1 MKMKLLGLG
10 GLAGAVLLLAA
21 FQLPSLPVP
30 IPGSPG
36 PSSPAPSTPLPVPLP
51 VPAEAGKAISV
62 GAKAA
67 QKSMVAAKGIS
78 DSEEYY
84 IGRAVAARLLAR
96 SSLSQNKDA
105 TLYVNEVGET
115 VAKKSSMP
123 RTYRGYHFGILE
135 TSEPNAYACPGG
147 IILITRGLIKECQN
161 EDELAAILAHEAAHV
176 AHKDGVKSINKA
188 RWTEVLT
195 STGAEAARQYGG
207 GVAGSLVSMF
217 ESSIDDVFK
226 TLVVN
231 GYSRE
236 AEATA
241 DREAVT
247 TLTRAGYDPGAL
259 AAILGRLSS
268 KGGGGGGIFR
278 SHPLTADRVQAVKTL
293 AREGTPSPQ
302 EQTRTKRFQQ
312 VRF

>member
-1 MKMKLLGLG
+1 MRMKIWGILGLTAG
-10 GLAGAVLLLAA
+10 VLFLAG

-30 IPGSPG
+30 V
-36 PSSPAPSTPLPVPLP
+36 PS
-51 VPAEAGKAISV
+51 EAGKAISV
-62 GAKAA
+62 GTKAG
-67 QKSMVAAKGIS
+67 QKAVAASRGIS

-96 SSLSQNKDA
+96 NSLSQNRDA
-105 TLYVNEVGET
+105 TMYVNEVGQA
-115 VAKKSSMP
+115 VARKSSMP

-161 EDELAAILAHEAAHV
+161 EDELAAVLAHEVAHI

-195 STGAEAARQYGG
+195 STGAEAAKQYGG

-226 TLVVN
+226 TIVVN
-231 GYSRE
+231 GYSRG
-236 AEATA
+236 AEENA

-247 TLTRAGYDPGAL
+247 TLTRAGYNPAAL

-268 KGGGGGGIFR
+268 RGGGGGIFR
-278 SHPLTADRVQAVKTL
+278 SHPLTSQRVDAVKTL
-293 AREGTPSPQ
+293 VSQGTPSPQ
-302 EQTRTKRFQQ
+302 EQARTKRFQQ
-312 VRF
+312 VKF

>member
-1 MKMKLLGLG
+1 MRMKMLGIIGLTAG
-10 GLAGAVLLLAA
+10 VLFLAG
-21 FQLPSLPVP
+21 FQLPNLPVP
-30 IPGSPG
+30 V
-36 PSSPAPSTPLPVPLP
+36 PSSPVPVPS
-51 VPAEAGKAISV
+51 EADKAISV
-62 GAKAA
+62 GTKAA
-67 QKSMVAAKGIS
+67 QKTMVAARGIS

-96 SSLSQNKDA
+96 NSLSQNQDA
-105 TLYVNEVGET
+105 TLYVNEVGQA

-147 IILITRGLIKECQN
+147 IILVTRGLIKECQN
-161 EDELAAILAHEAAHV
+161 EDELAAVLAHEVAHI

-195 STGAEAARQYGG
+195 TAGTEAAKQYGG

-231 GYSRE
+231 GYSRG
-236 AEATA
+236 AEESA

-247 TLTRAGYDPGAL
+247 ILTRAGYNPAAL
-259 AAILGRLSS
+259 AAILGRLNSR
-268 KGGGGGGIFR
+268 GGGGGIFR
-278 SHPLTADRVQAVKTL
+278 SHPLTGQRVDAVKMLTRQG
-293 AREGTPSPQ
+293 ASSPQ
-302 EQTRTKRFQQ
+302 EQARTKRFQQ
-312 VRF
+312 VKF

>member
-1 MKMKLLGLG
+1 MRMKMLGIIGLTAG
-10 GLAGAVLLLAA
+10 VLFLAG
-21 FQLPSLPVP
+21 FQLPNLPVP
-30 IPGSPG
+30 V
-36 PSSPAPSTPLPVPLP
+36 PSAPVP
-51 VPAEAGKAISV
+51 VPSEAGKAISV
-62 GAKAA
+62 GSKAA
-67 QKSMVAAKGIS
+67 QKTMVAARGIS

-96 SSLSQNKDA
+96 NSLSQNREA
-105 TLYVNEVGET
+105 TTYVNEVGQA

-135 TSEPNAYACPGG
+135 TSDANAYACPGG

-161 EDELAAILAHEAAHV
+161 EDELAAVLAHEVAHI
-176 AHKDGVKSINKA
+176 AHKDGVNSINKA

-231 GYSRE
+231 GYSRA
-236 AEATA
+236 AEENA
-241 DREAVT
+241 DRAAVT
-247 TLTRAGYDPGAL
+247 TLTRAGYNPAAL
-259 AAILGRLSS
+259 AAILGRLNSR
-268 KGGGGGGIFR
+268 GGGGGIFR
-278 SHPLTADRVQAVKTL
+278 SHPLTSQRVEAVKML
-293 AREGTPSPQ
+293 ARQGTPSPQ
-302 EQTRTKRFQQ
+302 EQIRTKRFQQ

>member
-1 MKMKLLGLG
+1 MRMKMLGIIGLTAG
-10 GLAGAVLLLAA
+10 VLFLAG
-21 FQLPSLPVP
+21 FQLPNLPVP
-30 IPGSPG
+30 V
-36 PSSPAPSTPLPVPLP
+36 PSAPVP
-51 VPAEAGKAISV
+51 VPSEAGKAISV
-62 GAKAA
+62 GSKAA
-67 QKSMVAAKGIS
+67 QKTMVAARGIS

-96 SSLSQNKDA
+96 NSLSQNRDA
-105 TLYVNEVGET
+105 NTYVNEVGQA

-135 TSEPNAYACPGG
+135 TSDANAYACPGG

-161 EDELAAILAHEAAHV
+161 EDELAAVLAHEVAHI
-176 AHKDGVKSINKA
+176 AHKDGVNSINKA

-231 GYSRE
+231 GYSRA
-236 AEATA
+236 AEENA
-241 DREAVT
+241 DRAAVT
-247 TLTRAGYDPGAL
+247 TLTRAGYNPAAL
-259 AAILGRLSS
+259 AAILGRLNSR
-268 KGGGGGGIFR
+268 GGGGGIFR
-278 SHPLTADRVQAVKTL
+278 SHPLTSQRVEAVKML
-293 AREGTPSPQ
+293 ARQGTPSPQ
-302 EQTRTKRFQQ
+302 EQIRTKRFQQ

>member
-1 MKMKLLGLG
+1 MGLITG
-10 GLAGAVLLLAA
+10 VFFLAG
-21 FQLPSLPVP
+21 FQLPNLPVP
-30 IPGSPG
+30 V
-36 PSSPAPSTPLPVPLP
+36 PSAPVP
-51 VPAEAGKAISV
+51 VPSEAGKAISV

-84 IGRAVAARLLAR
+84 IGRAVAARLLSR
-96 SSLSQNKDA
+96 NSLSQNQAA
-105 TLYVNEVGET
+105 TTYINEVGEA
-115 VAKKSSMP
+115 VAKKSTMP

-135 TSEPNAYACPGG
+135 TSDPNAYACPGG

-161 EDELAAILAHEAAHV
+161 EDELAAVLAHEV
-176 AHKDGVKSINKA
+176 AHIANKDGIKSINKS

-231 GYSRE
+231 GYSRA
-236 AEATA
+236 AEENA
-241 DREAVT
+241 DRAAVT
-247 TLTRAGYDPGAL
+247 TLTRAGYNPAAL
-259 AAILGRLSS
+259 AAILSRLSS
-268 KGGGGGGIFR
+268 KGGGGGIFT
-278 SHPLTADRVQAVKTL
+278 SHPLTSQRVEAVKML
-293 AREGTPSPQ
+293 AREGTKSPQ
-302 EQTRTKRFQQ
+302 EQVRTKRFQQ
-312 VRF
+312 MRF

>member
-1 MKMKLLGLG
+1 MKKKILGILGLAAG
-10 GLAGAVLLLAA
+10 VFFLAG

-30 IPGSPG
+30 S
-36 PSSPAPSTPLPVPLP
+36 
-51 VPAEAGKAISV
+51 EAGKAIGV

-67 QKSMVAAKGIS
+67 QKTVVAARGIS

-96 SSLSQNKDA
+96 NSLSSNRDA
-105 TLYVNEVGET
+105 TLYVNEVGQA
-115 VAKKSSMP
+115 VAKKSSMS

-147 IILITRGLIKECQN
+147 IILITRGLIKECQS
-161 EDELAAILAHEAAHV
+161 EDELAAVLAHEVAHI
-176 AHKDGVKSINKA
+176 AHKDGVNSINKA

-195 STGAEAARQYGG
+195 STGAEAAKQYGG
-207 GVAGSLVSMF
+207 GVAGSLVGLF
-217 ESSIDDVFK
+217 EGAIDDVFK
-226 TLVVN
+226 TIVVN

-236 AEATA
+236 AEASA

-247 TLTRAGYDPGAL
+247 TLTRAGYDPAAL

-268 KGGGGGGIFR
+268 RGGGGGIFR
-278 SHPLTADRVQAVKTL
+278 SHPLTADRVQGVKSL
-293 AREGTPSPQ
+293 VREGTPGPQ
-302 EQTRTKRFQQ
+302 EQARTKRFQQ
-312 VRF
+312 VKF

>member
-1 MKMKLLGLG
+1 MRTKILGIIGLVAG
-10 GLAGAVLLLAA
+10 VFFLAG
-21 FQLPSLPVP
+21 FQLPNLPVP
-30 IPGSPG
+30 VPV
-36 PSSPAPSTPLPVPLP
+36 PSSPAPVPS
-51 VPAEAGKAISV
+51 EAGKAISV
-62 GAKAA
+62 GTKAA
-67 QKSMVAAKGIS
+67 QKTMVAARGIS

-96 SSLSQNKDA
+96 SSLSQNREA
-105 TLYVNEVGET
+105 TTYVNEVGQA

-135 TSEPNAYACPGG
+135 TSDPNAYACPGG

-161 EDELAAILAHEAAHV
+161 EDELAAVLAHEAAHI
-176 AHKDGVKSINKA
+176 AHKDGVNSINKA

-231 GYSRE
+231 GYSRG
-236 AEATA
+236 AEENA

-247 TLTRAGYDPGAL
+247 TLTRAGYNPAAL
-259 AAILGRLSS
+259 AAILSRLVS
-268 KGGGGGGIFR
+268 KGGGGGIFK
-278 SHPLTADRVQAVKTL
+278 SHPLTGQRVEAVKML
-293 AREGTPSPQ
+293 VRQATPGPQ

-312 VRF
+312 VKF

>member
-1 MKMKLLGLG
+1 MRMKMLGIIGLTAG
-10 GLAGAVLLLAA
+10 VLFLAG
-21 FQLPSLPVP
+21 FQLPNLPVP
-30 IPGSPG
+30 V
-36 PSSPAPSTPLPVPLP
+36 PSAPVP
-51 VPAEAGKAISV
+51 VPSEAGKAISV
-62 GAKAA
+62 GTKAA
-67 QKSMVAAKGIS
+67 QKTMVAARGIS

-96 SSLSQNKDA
+96 NSLSQNRDA
-105 TLYVNEVGET
+105 TTYVNEVGQA

-135 TSEPNAYACPGG
+135 TSDANAYACPGG

-161 EDELAAILAHEAAHV
+161 EDELAAVLAHEVAHI
-176 AHKDGVKSINKA
+176 AHKDGVNSINKA

-231 GYSRE
+231 GYSRA
-236 AEATA
+236 AEENA
-241 DREAVT
+241 DRAAVT
-247 TLTRAGYDPGAL
+247 TLTRAGYNPAAL
-259 AAILGRLSS
+259 AAILGRLNSR
-268 KGGGGGGIFR
+268 GGGGGIFR
-278 SHPLTADRVQAVKTL
+278 SHPLTSQRVEAVKML
-293 AREGTPSPQ
+293 ARQGTPSPQ
-302 EQTRTKRFQQ
+302 EQIRTKRFQQ

>member
-1 MKMKLLGLG
+1 MKMKVLGFLGLT
-10 GLAGAVLLLAA
+10 AGVLLLAG
-21 FQLPSLPVP
+21 FQFPN
-30 IPGSPG
+30 
-36 PSSPAPSTPLPVPLP
+36 LP
-51 VPAEAGKAISV
+51 VPAPVPVPSAPVPSAPGGSEAGKAISV
-62 GAKAA
+62 GTTAA
-67 QKSMVAAKGIS
+67 QKSMMASKGIN

-84 IGRAVAARLLAR
+84 IGRAVAARILAK
-96 SSLSQNKDA
+96 SPLSQNKDA
-105 TLYVNEVGET
+105 TLYVNEVGQT

-123 RTYRGYHFGILE
+123 RTYRGYHFGIIE
-135 TSEPNAYACPGG
+135 TSDPNAYACPGG
-147 IILITRGLIKECQN
+147 IILITRGLIKECQS
-161 EDELAAILAHEAAHV
+161 EDELAAVLAHEVAHIG
-176 AHKDGVKSINKA
+176 HKDGVKSINKA

-236 AEATA
+236 AESNA

-259 AAILGRLSS
+259 AAILSRLSS
-268 KGGGGGGIFR
+268 RGGGGVIR
-278 SHPLTADRVQAVKTL
+278 SHPLTADRVQAVKAL
-293 AREGTPSPQ
+293 AREGAPNAQ
-302 EQTRTKRFQQ
+302 EQARTKRFQQ
-312 VRF
+312 VKF

>member
-1 MKMKLLGLG
+1 MRMKMLGIIGLTAG
-10 GLAGAVLLLAA
+10 VLFLAG
-21 FQLPSLPVP
+21 FQLPNLPVP
-30 IPGSPG
+30 V
-36 PSSPAPSTPLPVPLP
+36 PSAPVP
-51 VPAEAGKAISV
+51 VPSEAGKAISV
-62 GAKAA
+62 GSKAA
-67 QKSMVAAKGIS
+67 QKTMVAARGIS

-96 SSLSQNKDA
+96 NSLSQNREA
-105 TLYVNEVGET
+105 TTYVNEVGQA

-135 TSEPNAYACPGG
+135 TSDANAYACPGG

-161 EDELAAILAHEAAHV
+161 EDELAAVLAHEVAHI
-176 AHKDGVKSINKA
+176 AHKDGVNSINKA

-231 GYSRE
+231 GYSRA
-236 AEATA
+236 AEENA
-241 DREAVT
+241 DRAAVT
-247 TLTRAGYDPGAL
+247 TLTRAGYNPAAL
-259 AAILGRLSS
+259 AAILGRLNSR
-268 KGGGGGGIFR
+268 GGGGGIFR
-278 SHPLTADRVQAVKTL
+278 SNPLTSQRVEAVKML
-293 AREGTPSPQ
+293 ARQGTPSPQ
-302 EQTRTKRFQQ
+302 EQIRTKRFQQ